1 MNHTY
6 CSVYLIKLFIILI
19 NLKLRHFCCMVQA
32 AVKCPDSMR
41 HHMPVVVKDEVTLP
55 GVHMTP
61 LDGSYIA
68 ARGGH

>member
-1 MNHTY
+1 
-6 CSVYLIKLFIILI
+6 
-19 NLKLRHFCCMVQA
+19 MVQA

-68 ARGGH
+68 AGGL

>member
-19 NLKLRHFCCMVQA
+19 NLKLRHLCMVQA

-41 HHMPVVVKDEVTLP
+41 HHMPDVVKEEVTIP
-55 GVHMTP
+55 DVHMNT
-61 LDGSYIA
+61 
-68 ARGGH
+68 